1 VSRNAIQ
8 KPNLVFLITD
18 DQGYGELGCHGN
30 PYIRTPNLDRLHA
43 ESVRFTNFHVG
54 PTCSP
59 TRSGLLTGHYA
70 NSTGV
75 WHTVGGRSLLR
86 KDERTLAE
94 FMADAGYAT
103 GMFGK
108 WHLGDNAPYRPQDR
122 GFSEVVTF
130 GGGAIGNTPDFWEN
144 HYYNDHYCR
153 NGQWEPF
160 TGYCTDIWFR
170 EASEFI
176 ERNRNEPFFCYIPVN
191 APHKPYIV
199 DPMYSEPYKQLAASD
214 PEAAAFFNY
223 PATESIINF
232 YGMVSCID
240 DNLGKLCKQLAELGI
255 DRNTLF
261 VFMSD
266 NGSGGGVK
274 MDKRRFA
281 SAGYNAGMRGIKGSP
296 YEGGHRVPFFLHYPA
311 GGIDQGQD
319 VAELTANVDFLPT
332 MLDLCGID
340 AADEY
345 EFHGKSLAPLIC
357 DPQAEWAERAVVTDS
372 QRIMYPIKWRM
383 SCVMRKQWRLINGQ
397 ELYDLSRDPG
407 QREDVS
413 GQYPDVVRQLRADYE
428 VWWELVS
435 AKFDEKIPISIG
447 LESVGT
453 VLLNSHDWRA
463 VPDLSIPNDD
473 PRTDSTAAHD
483 QVQIREGVEKNG
495 YWEIQVERS
504 GTYRFELR
512 RWPKEQDLGIGE
524 GLPGPIKPYTEALA
538 DGYSGG
544 RSIQVEKAGISV
556 GGVDRYKPIR
566 LTDRSVCFDIE
577 LPKGYA
583 ELNTTFHNG
592 QGLSMGAYYVYVDW
606 LENGNVVNE
615 GEQKR

>member
-1 VSRNAIQ
+1 MSHGAIQ

-30 PYIRTPNLDRLHA
+30 PYIRTPNLDRLHS
-43 ESVRFTNFHVG
+43 ESVRFANFHVG

-59 TRSGLLTGHYA
+59 TRAGLLTGHYA

-94 FMADAGYAT
+94 FLAESGYVT

-122 GFSEVVTF
+122 GFSEVITF
-130 GGGAIGNTPDFWEN
+130 GGGAIGNTPDYWGN
-144 HYYNDHYCR
+144 HYYDDHYCR
-153 NGQWEPF
+153 NGSWEPF
-160 TGYCTDIWFR
+160 EGYCTDIWFR
-170 EASEFI
+170 EAARFI
-176 ERNRNEPFFCYIPVN
+176 ERHRDEPFFCYIPVN
-191 APHKPYIV
+191 APHKPFIV
-199 DPMYSEPYKQLAASD
+199 DPKYSEPYKQLAKSD
-214 PEAAAFFNY
+214 PEASSFFNY

-240 DNLGKLCKQLAELGI
+240 DNVGKLRKQLAELGL

-261 VFMSD
+261 VFMTD

-274 MDKRRFA
+274 ADKLQFVT
-281 SAGYNAGMRGIKGSP
+281 AGYNAGMRGMKGSP

-319 VAELTANVDFLPT
+319 VEELTANVDFLPT
-332 MLDLCGID
+332 VLELCGVS

-345 EFHGKSLAPLIC
+345 DFHGKSLVPLIRN
-357 DPQAEWAERAVVTDS
+357 PQTEWAERAVVTDS
-372 QRIMYPIKWRM
+372 QRIMHPAKWRR
-383 SCVMRKQWRLINGQ
+383 SCVMRGQWRLINGQ
-397 ELYDLSRDPG
+397 ALYDLSRDPE
-407 QREDVS
+407 QREDVAERY
-413 GQYPDVVRQLRADYE
+413 QEVVRQLRADYE

-435 AKFDEKIPISIG
+435 QKIDEKIPISIG
-447 LESVGT
+447 HDEHGS

-463 VPDLSIPNDD
+463 VPDPSIPIDD

-495 YWEIQVERS
+495 YWEVQVERHGS
-504 GTYRFELR
+504 YRFELR
-512 RWPKEQDLGIGE
+512 RWPREQNLGIGE
-524 GLPGPIKPYTEALA
+524 GLPGNIKPYTEALA

-544 RSIQVEKAGISV
+544 REIDIEEAGIRI
-556 GGVDRYKPIR
+556 GGIERNKRVNK
-566 LTDRSVCFDIE
+566 TDRCVCFDIE
-577 LPKGYA
+577 LPEGYT
-583 ELNTTFHNG
+583 ELSTFLRNG
-592 QGLSMGAYYVYVDW
+592 LGLSMGAYYVYVQR
-606 LENGNVVNE
+606 NQE
-615 GEQKR
+615 GKPS